1 MRELYEDT
9 ANAQAAAAQ
18 AQARATEEQ
27 TRANIN
33 TELGQRQE
41 RLKNAIEH
49 LGSSYES
56 VRMGGAYELFH
67 LAQDIPDLRQ
77 TILDILCAHIRQTT
91 GQEQYQKEYSLHPS
105 EEIQTLLTLLF
116 VRDHNVFEL
125 CEVDLKKGWL
135 CGADLFQ
142 ARLDWAD
149 LSDAQLQN
157 TSFSGAQLRRAN
169 LFGAQLRASHLVGA
183 HLYGACLYGAQL
195 HGANLGKAVLYGAD
209 LFDAQ
214 LQGVNLAMVQ
224 MQGAIVGGA
233 HLQGAYLRG
242 TDLRGVSS
250 EENTSRSTE
259 ELIRKSID
267 RQSDLAWTYFSGGL
281 TSEDVDSFAHGLP
294 DEEQVR
300 LREELAPHVCEP
312 RSTELPV
319 DCDAIV
325 GSYSASE
332 AEKWIEDSHQ
342 PPS

>member
-1 MRELYEDT
+1 
-9 ANAQAAAAQ
+9 
-18 AQARATEEQ
+18 
-27 TRANIN
+27 
-33 TELGQRQE
+33 
-41 RLKNAIEH
+41 
-49 LGSSYES
+49 
-56 VRMGGAYELFH
+56 MGGAYELFH

-142 ARLDWAD
+142 RALTGPTSAT
-149 LSDAQLQN
+149 LSCRIRPSRAHSCGAPICSALN
-157 TSFSGAQLRRAN
+157 SVHPTSSELTSMERVCTVHSSTEPTWERPYCTEQI
-169 LFGAQLRASHLVGA
+169 SSTPS
-183 HLYGACLYGAQL
+183 
-195 HGANLGKAVLYGAD
+195 
-209 LFDAQ
+209 